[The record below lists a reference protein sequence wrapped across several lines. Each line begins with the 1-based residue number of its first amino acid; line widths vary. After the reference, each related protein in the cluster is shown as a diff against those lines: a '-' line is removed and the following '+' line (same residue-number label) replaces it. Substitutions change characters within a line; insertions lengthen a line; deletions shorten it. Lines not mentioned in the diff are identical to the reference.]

1 MKVLRRR
8 KSATWI
14 CALLLLAG
22 ALLVACGST
31 SQVQTKVVPKP
42 TPTPGQGQQLLTKL
56 ANRLNTAKTLH
67 GLFEMT
73 LAGQTVNGVLNSE
86 VWNVAPDKS
95 RTNVLRTTLP
105 QVTAGAITIT
115 NGQRIWRYDPAKKV
129 VYSGPVQT
137 NASGTGGTGLA
148 GGNGGQ
154 SQLLL
159 NFVQS
164 VITRSKGT
172 LQSSTE
178 TINGH
183 PVYDVSVVPQGGVSN
198 AGGSDSGLDYTG
210 DIFIDQATQL
220 PLRIALNIQGIGKL
234 TLNLLTLQLNAN
246 IPDTTFVFKA
256 PVGVKTEPLPNN
268 SGNLSGSISFVQ
280 ARRQAGY
287 HLLSIPADQSD
298 YVLQGVTVLGAA
310 GSQIYTLNYMKGST
324 GFTIAQGTSLA
335 NLPATDAQ
343 QISVRGIIASLT
355 SANGTTTLAWTE
367 KGIGIRIT
375 GALSKDQAVAIAG
388 MLS

>member
-1 MKVLRRR
+1 MVLCLHR
-8 KSATWI
+8 KSAAWI
-14 CALLLLAG
+14 GCLLLLAVV
-22 ALLVACGST
+22 LLAACGGT
-31 SQVQTKVVPKP
+31 PQVQTKVAPKP
-42 TPTPGQGQQLLTKL
+42 TPTPGQGQQLLTNL

-73 LAGQTVNGVLNSE
+73 LVGQTVNGILNSE
-86 VWNVAPDKS
+86 VWNVLPDKS

-105 QVTAGAITIT
+105 QTTAGAVTIT
-115 NGQRIWRYDPAKKV
+115 NGQRIWQYDPAKKV
-129 VYSGPVQT
+129 VYSGPVQA
-137 NASGTGGTGLA
+137 NATGTGGTGLA
-148 GGNGGQ
+148 GGRGGQ

-172 LQSSTE
+172 LLSSTG
-178 TINGH
+178 TIDGH
-183 PVYDVSVVPQGGVSN
+183 RVYDVSVVPQGGAGN
-198 AGGSDSGLDYTG
+198 AGIGDSGLDYTG
-210 DIFIDQATQL
+210 DIFIDQTTQL

-234 TLNLLTLQLNAN
+234 TLNLSLLQLNAS
-246 IPDTTFVFKA
+246 IPDATFIFHA
-256 PVGVKTEPLPNN
+256 PAGVKTEPLPNN
-268 SGNLSGSISFVQ
+268 NGNLSGAISFVQ

-298 YVLQGVTVLGAA
+298 YVLQGVTVLGAV
-310 GSQIYTLNYMKGST
+310 GNQIYTLNYMKGNT
-324 GFTIAQGTSLA
+324 GFTIAQGASLA
-335 NLPATDAQ
+335 NLPATGGQ
-343 QISVRGIIASLT
+343 QVSVRGTTANLT

>member
-73 LAGQTVNGVLNSE
+73 LAGQTVNGILNSE

-105 QVTAGAITIT
+105 QVTAGAITVT
-115 NGQRIWRYDPAKKV
+115 NGQRIWQYNPAKKV

-198 AGGSDSGLDYTG
+198 AGGGDSGLDYTG
-210 DIFIDQATQL
+210 NIFIDQATQL

-256 PVGVKTEPLPNN
+256 PAGVKTEPLPNN
-268 SGNLSGSISFVQ
+268 SGNLSS
-280 ARRQAGY
+280 
-287 HLLSIPADQSD
+287 
-298 YVLQGVTVLGAA
+298 
-310 GSQIYTLNYMKGST
+310 
-324 GFTIAQGTSLA
+324 
-335 NLPATDAQ
+335 
-343 QISVRGIIASLT
+343 
-355 SANGTTTLAWTE
+355 
-367 KGIGIRIT
+367 
-375 GALSKDQAVAIAG
+375 
-388 MLS
+388 